1 MMTLSSFEDYIK
13 DKIKMEKEIDQATE
27 MIIAGCDNK
36 ITINHFNLLK
46 TLGKGGF
53 GKVNIEPLTG

>member
-1 MMTLSSFEDYIK
+1 MMTLSSFEDFIK
-13 DKIKMEKEIDQATE
+13 GKIKMEKEIEQATE
-27 MIIAGCDNK
+27 MIIAGTDNK

-53 GKVNIEPLTG
+53 GKVN